1 MGGSGESLNEIL
13 SQYDEVLGKYQ
24 GTVLY
29 VDQVQMIY
37 KRIKILEKGFE
48 SLENFGTIVSSHIKF
63 IRLGEKKHN
72 KIKFVKDIM
81 KNVFFCFFKKFKL
94 KII

>member
-29 VDQVQMIY
+29 VDQVQMIL
-37 KRIKILEKGFE
+37 KKKNTIRKG
-48 SLENFGTIVSSHIKF
+48 V
-63 IRLGEKKHN
+63 
-72 KIKFVKDIM
+72 
-81 KNVFFCFFKKFKL
+81 
-94 KII
+94 